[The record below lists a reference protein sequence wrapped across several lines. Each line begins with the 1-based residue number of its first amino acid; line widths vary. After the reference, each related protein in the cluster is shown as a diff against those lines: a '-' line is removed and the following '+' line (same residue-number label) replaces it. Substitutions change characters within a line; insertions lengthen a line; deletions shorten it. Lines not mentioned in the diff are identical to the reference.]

1 MPPWSVVPDKP
12 PKKAS
17 AATTVAGQKRKERK
31 EREDAETH
39 HLIDTILAAVRSADE
54 ARRRDTWVTMPLS
67 SESEAPKVT
76 DQARRIAWAKHGI
89 PHAAV
94 PTRHMR
100 FDVYGNRLP

>member
-12 PKKAS
+12 VKKKE
-17 AATTVAGQKRKERK
+17 TVAGNKRKERK
-31 EREDAETH
+31 EREDAETDRF
-39 HLIDTILAAVRSADE
+39 IDTILDTVRSADE

-100 FDVYGNRLP
+100 FDVYGNQLP